1 MLLPSLTTVAQLL
14 WGNTPCNYKML
25 VVILICFSD
34 CHESFSF
41 TLGKFGR
48 EYDRKFVRKFWPFGN
63 RLSTIYEV
71 SHQARISYRIA
82 MN

>member
-14 WGNTPCNYKML
+14 WGNTPCDYKML
-25 VVILICFSD
+25 VVILTFFSG
-34 CHESFSF
+34 CYESFSF

-48 EYDRKFVRKFWPFGN
+48 KYDRKFVRKFWPFGN

-71 SHQARISYRIA
+71 
-82 MN
+82 N